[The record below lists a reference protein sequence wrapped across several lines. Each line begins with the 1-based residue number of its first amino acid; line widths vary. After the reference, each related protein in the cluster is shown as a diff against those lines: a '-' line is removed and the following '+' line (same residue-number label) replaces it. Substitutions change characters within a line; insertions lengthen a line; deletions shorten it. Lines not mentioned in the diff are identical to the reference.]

1 MYKNPEPYWNFWK
14 VVFAG
19 WLIKYPGK
27 FFRAIV
33 WILIA
38 LAVGVMYIVDGVGE
52 GNGPKDRDTEG
63 IEFDNTDNRE
73 YNEIER
79 LYGLE

>member
-1 MYKNPEPYWNFWK
+1 MYKNSEPYWNFWK

-27 FFRAIV
+27 FFRAIM

-38 LAVGVMYIVDGVGE
+38 LAVGVMYMVDPPSG
-52 GNGPKDRDTEG
+52 DTPV
-63 IEFDNTDNRE
+63 DNTDVRE

-79 LYGLE
+79 MYGLE

>member
-1 MYKNPEPYWNFWK
+1 M
-14 VVFAG
+14 
-19 WLIKYPGK
+19 
-27 FFRAIV
+27 

-38 LAVGVMYIVDGVGE
+38 LAVGVMYIVDDGGSS
-52 GNGPKDRDTEG
+52 PKDRDTEG
-63 IEFDNTDNRE
+63 IEIDNTDVRE

>member
-1 MYKNPEPYWNFWK
+1 MNTPEPYWNFWK

-27 FFRAIV
+27 FFRAIM

-38 LAVGVMYIVDGVGE
+38 LALGVGIIIDGVGTD
-52 GNGPKDRDTEG
+52 GPKDRDTEG
-63 IEFDNTDNRE
+63 IDIDNTVDRE

-79 LYGLE
+79 MYGLE

>member
-1 MYKNPEPYWNFWK
+1 MRITSKNPPYWNFWK

-27 FFRAIV
+27 FFRAIM

-38 LAVGVMYIVDGVGE
+38 LAVGVMYIVDDGGSS
-52 GNGPKDRDTEG
+52 PKDRDTEG
-63 IEFDNTDNRE
+63 IEIDNTDVRE

>member
-19 WLIKYPGK
+19 WLIKYPGN
-27 FFRAIV
+27 FFKAIM

-38 LAVGVMYIVDGVGE
+38 LAVGVMYIVDPLLPEPNV
-52 GNGPKDRDTEG
+52 
-63 IEFDNTDNRE
+63 DNTDVRE

>member
-1 MYKNPEPYWNFWK
+1 MKNPEPYWNFWK

-27 FFRAIV
+27 FFRAIM

-38 LAVGVMYIVDGVGE
+38 LAVGVMYIVDPLLPEANV
-52 GNGPKDRDTEG
+52 
-63 IEFDNTDNRE
+63 DNTDNRE